1 MQKEYP
7 TDEISSKT
15 VPEKKAFEQKS
26 KHTEKHDRLLQNTG
40 SSTMFSRMVRISRPI
55 NGTHR
60 DGY

>member
-15 VPEKKAFEQKS
+15 VPEKKS

-40 SSTMFSRMVRISRPI
+40 SGTMFSRMVRISRPI

>member
-1 MQKEYP
+1 MRFQVKQSP
-7 TDEISSKT
+7 K
-15 VPEKKAFEQKS
+15 KKAFEQKS

-40 SSTMFSRMVRISRPI
+40 SGTMFSRMVRISRPI